1 MTILKPI
8 DWIIIALYVVFVLII
23 GLLFKNKAGKSLDDY
38 FLGGRNLPWWL
49 AGLSMVATT
58 FAADTPLAVT
68 EIVGKNGIA
77 GNWLWWNFLIGGMLT
92 TFFFARLW
100 RRAGVLTEL
109 ELIKIRYSGKEAD
122 ILRGFRSVYIA
133 LIMNTIIIA
142 WVNLALMTIIKVFFG
157 IEGNILLL
165 VMFGAMLVA
174 ALYSVASGLL
184 GVAVTDAVQ
193 FFIAIGGSIIL
204 AVLVIHNSTIHD
216 ISGLKASLPAE
227 AFNFFPKISS
237 QNIAGVMT
245 LSVGAFLAYGF
256 VQWWAS
262 WYPGAEPGGGG
273 YIAQRMLS
281 TKNEKHSVLATLFF
295 QFMHYAVRPWPWIIV
310 GLAAMVLYPGL
321 NADNFRFGYVYA
333 MRDYLPAG
341 LKGLMLVAFLA
352 AYMSTIS
359 TQLNFG
365 ASLLTNDLL
374 LLSKKANKISD
385 KKKVFFGRII
395 TVIIML
401 IALAITNVISSISDA
416 WKFML
421 ETGAGL
427 GLVLILR
434 WYWWRIN
441 AWSELTAAIAPAVF
455 YAITKI
461 KGIDF
466 PVSYFITVGGTTV
479 TWLVVTFLTKPTDR
493 EVLENFYKKV
503 KPQGFWRPFGKDT
516 NSKNLIYLTVAWISS
531 ILFIYSLLFATGK
544 LILQDWIQMFYY
556 ILAGVITAIPLY
568 FSVKKAKIFF

>member
-1 MTILKPI
+1 MAILKTI
-8 DWIIIALYVVFVLII
+8 DWVIIALYVVFVLII

-109 ELIKIRYSGKEAD
+109 ELIKIRYSGKQAD
-122 ILRGFRSVYIA
+122 ILRGFRAVYIA

-157 IEGNILLL
+157 IEGNVLLL

-193 FFIAIGGSIIL
+193 FFIAIGGSVIL

-216 ISGLKASLPAE
+216 ISGLKSALPPE

-237 QNIAGVMT
+237 ENVAGVLT

-310 GLAAMVLYPGL
+310 GLAVMVLYPGL
-321 NADNFRFGYVYA
+321 DADHLRFGYVYA

-374 LLSKKANKISD
+374 LLSKKAGEISD
-385 KKKVFFGRII
+385 KQKVFFGRII
-395 TVIIML
+395 TVVIML
-401 IALAITNVISSISDA
+401 IALAITTVIDSISGA

-441 AWSELTAAIAPAVF
+441 AWSELAAAIAPAVF
-455 YAITKI
+455 YAAAKI
-461 KGIDF
+461 AGIDF
-466 PVSYFITVGGTTV
+466 PDSYFITVGGTTV
-479 TWLVVTFLTKPTDR
+479 TWLIVTFLTKPTDR
-493 EVLENFYKKV
+493 KVLENFYEKV
-503 KPQGFWRPFGKDT
+503 KPQGFWRPFGKDD

-544 LILQDWIQMFYY
+544 LILQEWTLMFYY
-556 ILAGVITAIPLY
+556 ILAAVITGIPLY